1 MIKNIHGF
9 GLLGAGE
16 GRGSCPSPPYRAV
29 QVTNC
34 KLFLRLLIFFSR
46 LIGQMVAPNL
56 IHVVMSMVIVLQ
68 RSNGC
73 RANLEIVMEKVMD
86 KVFQM
91 M

>member
-1 MIKNIHGF
+1 
-9 GLLGAGE
+9 
-16 GRGSCPSPPYRAV
+16 
-29 QVTNC
+29 
-34 KLFLRLLIFFSR
+34 
-46 LIGQMVAPNL
+46 MVAPNL